1 MNERKLTIGTN
12 YFTSRFNADRY
23 YIAYG
28 LDSNGV
34 QGKLDRGEIHI
45 GTPPFKAGEI
55 LATNSDGRYTI
66 TS

>member
-1 MNERKLTIGTN
+1 MNERKITVGTS
-12 YFTSRFNADRY
+12 YFTSRFDADRY

-28 LDSNGV
+28 LNSYDV
-34 QGKLDRGEIHI
+34 QGKLDGGEIHI

-55 LATNSDGRYTI
+55 LAVNNEGRYTI